1 MTDANL
7 GETGWLI
14 LTALV
19 VEPQHGYGMIE
30 DIHRISDG
38 EVRLH
43 AGTLY
48 AVLDR
53 LRTAGLIEVDR
64 EEIVQSRLRRY
75 YRLTSAGAQR
85 LAQESVR
92 MQRRAKI
99 AHQRLRQAGIALGP
113 GAA

>member
-1 MTDANL
+1 VDGNL

-19 VEPQHGYGMIE
+19 AEAQHGYAMIE
-30 DIHRISDG
+30 DIHRITDG
-38 EVRLH
+38 EIRLH
-43 AGTLY
+43 TGTLY

-53 LRTAGLIEVDR
+53 LRKAGLIEVDR
-64 EEIVQSRLRRY
+64 EEVVQSRLRRY
-75 YRLTSAGAQR
+75 YRLTTTGAQR
-85 LAQESVR
+85 LADESVK

-99 AHQRLRQAGIALGP
+99 AHQRLRRAGIALGP